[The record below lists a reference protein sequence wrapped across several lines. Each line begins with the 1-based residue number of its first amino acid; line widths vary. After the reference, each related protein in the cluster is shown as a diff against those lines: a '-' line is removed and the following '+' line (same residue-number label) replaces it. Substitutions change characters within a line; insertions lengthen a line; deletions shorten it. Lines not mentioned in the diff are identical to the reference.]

1 MDINSGKKNKWI
13 LSKMDPNKLKQ
24 LRGYCEDTGEFSAF
38 VVLYTDIPAS
48 SLSQGV
54 LIFYSQDNTGCFC
67 FLFSQEGVG
76 HEYAAKLSFKIS
88 RELKCLHAF
97 IKFVKLATGLSFLG
111 SLVVFF
117 LLTELQ
123 SPLDKLIVCILY
135 AETERKIKGWVSW
148 TVG

>member
-1 MDINSGKKNKWI
+1 MDINFGKKKETQAKSFKNASKQNETIERLLWGHWWI
-13 LSKMDPNKLKQ
+13 Q
-24 LRGYCEDTGEFSAF
+24 RF

-111 SLVVFF
+111 VLA
-117 LLTELQ
+117 ELQ
-123 SPLDKLIVCILY
+123 SPPDKLIVCILY
-135 AETERKIKGWVSW
+135 AQTREKDKGMSITNSRGW
-148 TVG
+148 